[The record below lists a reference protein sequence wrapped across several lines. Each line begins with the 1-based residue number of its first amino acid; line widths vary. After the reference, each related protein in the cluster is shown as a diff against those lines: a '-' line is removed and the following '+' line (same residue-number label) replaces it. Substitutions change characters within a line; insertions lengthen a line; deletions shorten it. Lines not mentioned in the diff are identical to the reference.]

1 MSQVYEMPCEV
12 GDLLISSDDDTN
24 YLVVGIDNAFDDEF
38 AALKLL
44 DLSKEN
50 EEKGWSTFLYA
61 ARAKVYLDRGI
72 WRKV

>member
-12 GDLLISSDDDTN
+12 GDLLISSDDDDTG
-24 YLVVGIDNAFDDEF
+24 YLVVGMNRDLM
-38 AALKLL
+38 LKLL

-50 EEKGWSTFLYA
+50 EGIGWSTFLYA
-61 ARAKVYLDRGI
+61 DLVKSYLERGI

>member
-12 GDLLISSDDDTN
+12 GDLLISSDVDDTG
-24 YLVVGIDNAFDDEF
+24 YLVVGMTRDLM
-38 AALKLL
+38 LKLL

-50 EEKGWSTFLYA
+50 EGIGWSTFLHMDLV
-61 ARAKVYLDRGI
+61 KSYLERGI

>member
-12 GDLLISSDDDTN
+12 GDLLISSDVDDTG
-24 YLVVGIDNAFDDEF
+24 YLVVGMNRDLM
-38 AALKLL
+38 LKLL

-50 EEKGWSTFLYA
+50 EGIGWSTFLYA
-61 ARAKVYLDRGI
+61 DLVKSYLERGI

>member
-12 GDLLISSDDDTN
+12 GDLLISSDGDTN
-24 YLVVGIDNAFDDEF
+24 YLVVGIDNASFDA

-61 ARAKVYLDRGI
+61 ARAKVYLEKRI